1 MNKIFTLLLI
11 LLNVQVFAQ
20 RQVEVIESYIIDQK
34 IENKLSKNGIENNRF
49 KQILM
54 NDYYNRTF
62 EKYIYDDELQNY
74 LIIKNEFDLN
84 NIDLLNLKKHK
95 FLLTHK
101 VLKNTKREFSN
112 VFFSKNGNYAIFY
125 EEETCKGLCGGGNL
139 VLMEL
144 ISGEWNFKSILYSW
158 VG

>member
-1 MNKIFTLLLI
+1 
-11 LLNVQVFAQ
+11 
-20 RQVEVIESYIIDQK
+20 
-34 IENKLSKNGIENNRF
+34 
-49 KQILM
+49 M

-125 EEETCKGLCGGGNL
+125 EEEKCKGLCGGGNL